1 MRQSP
6 HSEPGEKGMIPR
18 DIELTDGAIVLR
30 APELRDAEG
39 IYAAV
44 RESIPEIKPWMSWC
58 HKGYT
63 IDETRE
69 WLASLP
75 NGWQDDSNY
84 AFVITEATG
93 GRILGGCGLNHINRF
108 FRLANLGY
116 WVRSSSTGQGIAGRA
131 TRLVAR
137 FGFEQLRLVR
147 VEIVVGVGN
156 QRSLRVAVKAGATQE
171 GVLRN
176 RLIIGQEL
184 QAAVMHSLIPEDFGL
199 VAQVGLMKQ
208 PAEKGTD

>member
-1 MRQSP
+1 
-6 HSEPGEKGMIPR
+6 MIPR
-18 DIELTDGAIVLR
+18 DIELTDGMIRLR
-30 APELRDAEG
+30 PPELSDAEG

-58 HKGYT
+58 HDGYS
-63 IDETRE
+63 IDEAQE

-75 NGWQDDSNY
+75 DGWQEGSNY
-84 AFVITEATG
+84 AFVITKAAG

-116 WVRSSSTGQGIAGRA
+116 WVRSSSTGRGIAGRA

-137 FGFEQLRLVR
+137 FGIEQLGLVR
-147 VEIVVGVGN
+147 LEIVVAVGN
-156 QRSLRVAVKAGATQE
+156 QRSLRVAQKAGATRE

-184 QAAVMHSLIPEDFGL
+184 QAAVMHSLVPEDFGL
-199 VAQVGLMKQ
+199 EPDVSGDD
-208 PAEKGTD
+208 PDG